1 MGEAA
6 DEAALLERGDQAV
19 DAGLGTQAK
28 RILHFVERG
37 RHPLRAEMLVNEEQ
51 ELVLFACQHRDFVS
65 PGLQPTRCR
74 TKQKRRYMF

>member
-1 MGEAA
+1 MGQAA
-6 DEAALLERGDQAV
+6 DEFAFFQAGNQAV
-19 DAGLGTQAK
+19 DARFRFQAQ
-28 RILHFVERG
+28 RFLHFVERG

-65 PGLQPTRCR
+65 LGPQPTRCR